1 MERRGRKRHA
11 RRDRAGHAGRVEGR
25 AARRHELPGAEGNSG
40 YASLRGHGG
49 GRCATVASVLPAA
62 TVSRRPVRLERRAG
76 RVAGI
81 AIRAPTRANDRAA
94 HDRGDRKSTRLNSSH
109 VSISYAVF
117 CLKKKKTKI

>member
-1 MERRGRKRHA
+1 MPPPPRSTLFPYTTLFRSGGDERVERRGREADA
-11 RRDRAGHAGRVEGR
+11 RRDRVECAGRVEGR

-76 RVAGI
+76 RVAGL
-81 AIRAPTRANDRAA
+81 AI
-94 HDRGDRKSTRLNSSH
+94 
-109 VSISYAVF
+109 
-117 CLKKKKTKI
+117 